1 MLDTLSLL
9 YLKLGSVLTG
19 TNEFFFKV
27 FGGIYVSAKE
37 PKVHDHY
44 ILTSF
49 LIFSEGLRVFH
60 FLCFMHFVRS

>member
-1 MLDTLSLL
+1 MLDTFSLL

-19 TNEFFFKV
+19 TNEYFFKV
-27 FGGIYVSAKE
+27 FCGIYVSAKE

-49 LIFSEGLRVFH
+49 PLFLEGIRMFH
-60 FLCFMHFVRS
+60 FLCFVHFVRS